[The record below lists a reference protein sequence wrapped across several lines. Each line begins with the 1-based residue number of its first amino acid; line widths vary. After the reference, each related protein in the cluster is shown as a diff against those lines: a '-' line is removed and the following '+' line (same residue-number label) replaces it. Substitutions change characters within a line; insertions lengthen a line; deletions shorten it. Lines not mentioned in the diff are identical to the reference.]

1 MKQNEFLKKLEKIFE
16 KNKLTKNSSLSNLN
30 FDSLK
35 ILEILSFADNEFTDI
50 KIDANKLT
58 NCKSIND
65 LIKIF
70 KIKD

>member
-58 NCKSIND
+58 KCKSIND